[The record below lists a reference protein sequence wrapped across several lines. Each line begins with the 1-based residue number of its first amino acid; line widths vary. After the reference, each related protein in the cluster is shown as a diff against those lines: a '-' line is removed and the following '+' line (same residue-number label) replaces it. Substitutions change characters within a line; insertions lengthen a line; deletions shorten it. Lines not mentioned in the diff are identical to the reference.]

1 MKHSSF
7 WLGLVLL
14 IASSPVTHAEKAEP
28 ETGEVST
35 VMSATYAVYDDPL
48 GSLRVAGQPAHLTL
62 NASGNLQFT
71 ESLNLTVEQQGDSGW
86 QYAVSLNDFTIRH
99 AVQEGNIQARI
110 PAGYAS
116 YHVSSLTSEQ
126 ETDGI
131 STGSG
136 VFASGTSQ
144 VVMEAAEG
152 AGRGITSAELLLQVD
167 LPSLIEIAEVKN
179 TDQVSPGERVGLL
192 AGEYEASLTFTLVT
206 GL

>member
-1 MKHSSF
+1 MKHSSL

-14 IASSPVTHAEKAEP
+14 LASSPVTHVEKAEP

-48 GSLRVAGQPAHLTL
+48 GSLRIAGQPAQLTL

-116 YHVSSLTSEQ
+116 YRVSGLTSEQ
-126 ETDGI
+126 ETGGI

-152 AGRGITSAELLLQVD
+152 AGKGITSAELLLQVD
-167 LPSLIEIAEVKN
+167 LPSLIEVAEVKK

-192 AGEYEASLTFTLVT
+192 AGEYRASLTFTLVT